1 MWVVDSVRHCADE
14 DSDDDD
20 DKVRDVAVV
29 DYEDEKHHR
38 TRQMQ

>member
-1 MWVVDSVRHCADE
+1 MSVVDSVRHCADE

-20 DKVRDVAVV
+20 DEVRDVVAV